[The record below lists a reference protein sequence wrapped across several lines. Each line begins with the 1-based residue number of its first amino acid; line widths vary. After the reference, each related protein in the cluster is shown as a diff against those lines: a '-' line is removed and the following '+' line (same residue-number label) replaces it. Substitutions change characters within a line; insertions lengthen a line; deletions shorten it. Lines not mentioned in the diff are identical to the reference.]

1 MKSTFAG
8 ILIGVSLLLFASCK
22 EQSVNKTATPKQA
35 AFALALHGG
44 AGAMPKG
51 TYTPEQEAAFHAKL
65 AEAAKVGY
73 EMLQRGDSAVDVVQ
87 AVIAILEDSPLFNAG
102 RGSVFTNNGKIKM
115 DAAIMNGRTLDAGSI
130 SNVQRIKN
138 PIKAARMVMDSSKY
152 IMFSS
157 AGAERFAEKYNL
169 EMVDVSYFYTQ
180 HQYERWKGMKDSTE
194 GGYIHYVDSV
204 MALQKE
210 PVALK
215 NIEEKYGTVG
225 CVVLDKY
232 GNLAAGTSTGGLMNK
247 KYNRIGDSPVI
258 GAGTYANNKT
268 CAISCTGTGEDFIKT
283 VAAKTVSDLIE
294 FKGFSLEE
302 ATNDMIHVR
311 FKEITG
317 DGGMIAVDKYGAVS
331 FQWNT
336 DGMFRASVNDKGEIQ
351 THIYND

>member
-1 MKSTFAG
+1 MKSTFTG
-8 ILIGVSLLLFASCK
+8 ILVGISLLLFVSCK
-22 EQSVNKTATPKQA
+22 EQEVKEPVQPKQA
-35 AFALALHGG
+35 SFALALHGG
-44 AGAMPKG
+44 AGAMTKG

-73 EMLQRGDSAVDVVQ
+73 DMLQRGDSAVDVVQ
-87 AVIAILEDSPLFNAG
+87 AVISVLEDSPLFNAG
-102 RGSVFTNNGKIKM
+102 VGSVFTSNGEIKM
-115 DAAIMNGRTLDAGSI
+115 DASIMNGRNLDAGSI
-130 SNVQRIKN
+130 SNVQHIKN

-157 AGAERFAEKYNL
+157 EGAEQFAGKHNL
-169 EMVDVSYFYTQ
+169 EMVDASYFYTI

-194 GGYIHYVDSV
+194 GNYIHFVDSI
-204 MALQKE
+204 MAFQKE

-247 KYNRIGDSPVI
+247 KYNRIGDSPII

-317 DGGMIAVDKYGAVS
+317 DGGMIAVDKYGTIS

-336 DGMFRASVNDKGEIQ
+336 DGMFRASVNEKGEIE